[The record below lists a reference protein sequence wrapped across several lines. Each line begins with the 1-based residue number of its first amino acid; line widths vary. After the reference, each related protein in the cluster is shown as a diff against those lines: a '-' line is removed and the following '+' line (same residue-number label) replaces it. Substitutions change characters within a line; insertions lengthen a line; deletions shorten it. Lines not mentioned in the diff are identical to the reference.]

1 MFRSKFAG
9 VTVSPS
15 ATLSPNKSLKNN
27 GALSADTFNIVRKSD
42 QKLERA
48 ADDIGTI
55 ISNRSSVATVDKN
68 YSAVVNFKAADGLQS
83 LS

>member
-1 MFRSKFAG
+1 MCSSKFAG
-9 VTVSPS
+9 VSVSPS

-27 GALSADTFNIVRKSD
+27 GIPSIDTFNILRKPE
-42 QKLERA
+42 QRLEKA

-55 ISNRSSVATVDKN
+55 ISNRRSVSTVDKN
-68 YSAVVNFKAADGLQS
+68 NSAIITFKTTDGLQS